1 MTLKILAIIYGICLI
16 PTLVAVIAWPDAHK
30 KVLEEKLGG
39 LFMFFIS
46 AWLASPFI
54 LTTML
59 INKLTGK

>member
-30 KVLEEKLGG
+30 RVLEEKLSP
-39 LFMFFIS
+39 FMFFIS

>member
-30 KVLEEKLGG
+30 KVLEVKLGQ
-39 LFMFFIS
+39 FMFFIS

-54 LTTML
+54 LTIML

>member
-30 KVLEEKLGG
+30 KVLEEKLGQ
-39 LFMFFIS
+39 FMFFIS

>member
-30 KVLEEKLGG
+30 KVLEGKLGP
-39 LFMFFIS
+39 FMFFIS

-59 INKLTGK
+59 LNKLTGK

>member
-30 KVLEEKLGG
+30 KVLEGKLG

-59 INKLTGK
+59 INKLTGR